1 MRTGYL
7 RQDDDGHWY
16 AIPVELVSKF
26 DHMMDEIS
34 STESETDEWY
44 EAIDE
49 FSRVFS
55 KYMTGGGYDH
65 IEIILPE

>member
-16 AIPVELVSKF
+16 AIPADLVKEF
-26 DHMMDEIS
+26 DHSLNEIT
-34 STESETDEWY
+34 STIEDSDDWY
-44 EAIDE
+44 VAVNTFSHI
-49 FSRVFS
+49 FSR
-55 KYMTGGGYDH
+55 YMTGGGYDH